1 MRDDAIGRGRGS
13 LPASIWD
20 TRGDTDVCVLLGYS
34 VFADHARPDIQT
46 LLAPNEFYLGRTH
59 HRNTLVV
66 GIRSEHPRSIVRR
79 CQVRL
84 AMSPDAERAHHID
97 IRPEAIPS
105 ISVQQF
111 TSRPA
116 HDVHARIDHRK
127 HPRPVTVV

>member
-20 TRGDTDVCVLLGYS
+20 TRGDTDVSVLLGYS

-66 GIRSEHPRSIVRR
+66 GIRSEHRRSIVRR

-84 AMSPDAERAHHID
+84 AMSPDAERAITLTFDPKPYPPLGVHN
-97 IRPEAIPS
+97 
-105 ISVQQF
+105 
-111 TSRPA
+111 SRVLPA
-116 HDVHARIDHRK
+116 HNVT
-127 HPRPVTVV
+127 PGLTRPSDR